1 MIAVKK
7 QILFT
12 VAIKYLYLEMSKKG
26 THLFY
31 EKIIIY
37 SLTKDKG
44 RNHQQIDLPCHVYS
58 ILTSY
63 HKGVNFLKT
72 VSSV

>member
-26 THLFY
+26 THLF
-31 EKIIIY
+31 
-37 SLTKDKG
+37 
-44 RNHQQIDLPCHVYS
+44 
-58 ILTSY
+58 
-63 HKGVNFLKT
+63 
-72 VSSV
+72 